1 MFTGLVLWVLTLGL
15 IFLFAYA
22 FVNSFKGLGVHTQKL
37 FPPKEEMNSCQ
48 GLPRVHPE
56 SLGSSRCRR
65 QEAAQQT
72 SGGGTEQGEQTPL
85 PGAFPSVRWA
95 SLHPDQIQAG

>member
-1 MFTGLVLWVLTLGL
+1 MPPFPLLGKMP
-15 IFLFAYA
+15 F
-22 FVNSFKGLGVHTQKL
+22 SFFFFFQVSERFNAVCVHTQKL